1 MVLNSSLLMRGDIW
15 QSQKDSIEF
24 KSSVVIALTMI
35 MIVMMIFTIIGWLRC
50 NRDRAIG
57 SALVIICILV
67 AYLGVRSFNAWH
79 DAKDLENKEVIHPV
93 SLTEIKDFIKV
104 EGNKLIIE
112 PVNRLPHNSKY
123 IIRSGSRD
131 ENQNIILKIEED
143 QFYDTMQLVSRNG
156 EEFELDNDEIQMI
169 KSKRQQ

>member
-24 KSSVVIALTMI
+24 KSSVLIALMMI
-35 MIVMMIFTIIGWLRC
+35 MIVMTIFAIIGWLRC
-50 NRDRAIG
+50 SRDRAIG
-57 SALVIICILV
+57 SSLVIICILV
-67 AYLGVRSFNAWH
+67 EYLGVRSFNALH

-112 PVNRLPHNSKY
+112 PVNRLPRNSKY
-123 IIRSGSRD
+123 IIRSGFRD

>member
-1 MVLNSSLLMRGDIW
+1 
-15 QSQKDSIEF
+15 
-24 KSSVVIALTMI
+24 
-35 MIVMMIFTIIGWLRC
+35 
-50 NRDRAIG
+50 
-57 SALVIICILV
+57 
-67 AYLGVRSFNAWH
+67 VRSFDAWH
-79 DAKDLENKEVIHPV
+79 YAKDLENKEVIHPV

-112 PVNRLPHNSKY
+112 PVNRLPRNSKY

>member
-1 MVLNSSLLMRGDIW
+1 
-15 QSQKDSIEF
+15 
-24 KSSVVIALTMI
+24 MI
-35 MIVMMIFTIIGWLRC
+35 L
-50 NRDRAIG
+50 
-57 SALVIICILV
+57 CILV
-67 AYLGVRSFNAWH
+67 AFFGVRSFDAWH
-79 DAKDLENKEVIHPV
+79 DAKDLEHKEVIHPV

-104 EGNKLIIE
+104 EGNKLTIE

-123 IIRSGSRD
+123 IIRSGFRD